1 MCDSNFEHAD
11 WFVSLFFCDVASLLK
26 NSQFWECFSLSKVL
40 YIQLWTRCGFTLSCL
55 VWFSVSKYTFVKINS
70 WNSPLSS
77 NLILNLIFFSFYVG
91 VIFVFSACIWNILM
105 NETEYFFYRKKLFF
119 LTVFYI
125 VTAWSYFWHCSNL
138 LCFLVT
144 VYAWKCAISVNGFFC

>member
-26 NSQFWECFSLSKVL
+26 NSQFWECFSLCKVL

-77 NLILNLIFFSFYVG
+77 NLILNLIFFFLLCMRDFCFLSMH
-91 VIFVFSACIWNILM
+91 L
-105 NETEYFFYRKKLFF
+105 EYFKLAWNRIFFTIGRNSFFFYSILYSNCMKLFLALF
-119 LTVFYI
+119 KFDVFF
-125 VTAWSYFWHCSNL
+125 SYSICLKMCH
-138 LCFLVT
+138 
-144 VYAWKCAISVNGFFC
+144 KR